1 MPNSLPDPTK
11 ELVADTASISQ
22 LAYFAIM
29 NASNDAV
36 IIANFDGAII
46 EFNKAAEKMFGYAR
60 QDVIGVPMGDAI
72 VAPRLRQDFIRAFR
86 PFPKDESRA
95 RKNDFSV
102 ESLAVRSDGSEF
114 PVRVSVSRIQNAS
127 VTLFI
132 GFIRDLTNEH
142 SLRQELHASRM
153 EWEQCFNA
161 LPDNISILD
170 MNGKILRANRTMEQL
185 FSGTYGDIRGQDYRL
200 LYCGTATPDPQPP
213 CAAVLSGAPPVSIET
228 ELTPIPGGKTGWYVV
243 SSYPLKDLNGIQW
256 GAVSVVQDATERR
269 RLQVEQDQ
277 FFRNSIDMLC
287 VASRDGHLRLV
298 STSFQQ
304 FLGLSNDEL
313 YDRCIADFLHPDDRK
328 LFLTQIA
335 EAELPS
341 SFIRVRTRMTRNDGQ
356 ERWLSWHL
364 SKANTSG
371 GIFCGVARDIT
382 EQLKGEAE
390 LIKAREIAEKS
401 NKAKSEF
408 LAVVSHEMRTPLHNI
423 LGSLELVRNTPI
435 SVQCREWLDS
445 SHDSAEQLLSLI
457 SDILDCSRVEAGKL
471 ILDNSEFNLLELLMK
486 LTPQFQKRAAEKHI
500 SFVWTIAPETPIWW
514 FGDSGKLRQIIIN
527 LTTNAIK
534 FTESGF
540 VHIEVFLE
548 PGHKDFLHIRVID
561 SGIGVP
567 ANRTEDIFRLFE
579 QVDSSGTRRSGGV
592 GLGLAI
598 CARLVELMD
607 GKIWVDSREGFGS
620 EFNVTCK
627 LSDLSENSA
636 ADEPQAEE
644 KSRTAGRQQH
654 VIVVEDD
661 LVSARLARSML
672 EAEGYQV
679 SVFHD
684 GRALLTGLSAMP
696 PRSVDAIVMDVMMPE
711 LGGFE
716 TTRLIRGSQNW
727 FSGLPIIA
735 TTANAMSQDA
745 VTCLSNGMDGYLAKP
760 FTRRCLIETV
770 STHLAFERTEEFI
783 PAAEMLLEFSLKWDD
798 LIESCNNDSTQVR
811 ELIEIVERTV
821 PLQFSDIHGAIAEK
835 DLERLGRSLHRLKG
849 CLGNICV
856 GDVIERLAKF
866 EDIVKHPFG
875 LERIA
880 FQIVVIERTVKY
892 LIQCMTK
899 KLQ

>member
-1 MPNSLPDPTK
+1 MPNSLPDPSRKLAT
-11 ELVADTASISQ
+11 ETASISE
-22 LAYFAIM
+22 LAYFAIL

-36 IIANFDGAII
+36 IIANVDGTII
-46 EFNKAAEKMFGYAR
+46 EFNRAAEKMFGYHR
-60 QDVIGVPMGDAI
+60 QDVIGVSMGEAI
-72 VAPRLRQDFIRAFR
+72 VAPRLRGEFSKAFR
-86 PFPKDESRA
+86 PFPGEGSRG
-95 RKNDFSV
+95 RQNDFTV
-102 ESLAVRSDGSEF
+102 ESLAVRRDGSEF
-114 PVRVSVSRIQNAS
+114 PVRVSVSRIKNSA

-132 GFIRDLTNEH
+132 GFIRDLSDEH
-142 SLRQELHASRM
+142 NLRQELHASRM

-170 MNGKILRANRTMEQL
+170 MNGRILRANHAMEQL

-200 LYCGTATPDPQPP
+200 LYCGTSNPDPQPP
-213 CAAVLSGAPPVSIET
+213 CAAVLSGSPPVSIET
-228 ELTPIPGGKTGWYVV
+228 ELTPIPGGRTGWYVV
-243 SSYPLKDLNGIQW
+243 SSYPLRDVGGVQW

-269 RLQVEQDQ
+269 QLQMEQDQ
-277 FFRNSIDMLC
+277 FFRNSTDMLC

-298 STSFQQ
+298 SSSFQT
-304 FLGLSNDEL
+304 FLGLSNEKL
-313 YDRCIADFLHPDDRK
+313 YDRCIVDFLHPDDRK
-328 LFLTQIA
+328 LFLEQFTA
-335 EAELPS
+335 AELPLPV
-341 SFIRVRTRMTRNDGQ
+341 IRVRTRMTRIDGQ

-364 SKANTSG
+364 SRANSSG

-423 LGSLELVRNTPI
+423 LGSLEMVRNTPI
-435 SVQCREWLDS
+435 STQCREWLDS
-445 SHDSAEQLLSLI
+445 SHDSAEQLLALI
-457 SDILDCSRVEAGKL
+457 NDILDCSRVEAGKL
-471 ILDNSEFNLLELLMK
+471 ILDNSEFNLLELFMK
-486 LTPQFQKRAAEKHI
+486 VTPQLQKRAADKHI

-534 FTESGF
+534 FTEAGF

-548 PGHKDFLHIRVID
+548 PGHRDLLHIRVID
-561 SGIGVP
+561 SGIGIP
-567 ANRTEDIFRLFE
+567 ADRTEDIFRLFE
-579 QVDSSGTRRSGGV
+579 QVDSSGTRKSGGV

-607 GKIWVDSREGFGS
+607 GKIWVDSLEGFGS
-620 EFNVTCK
+620 EFNVTCR
-627 LSDLSENSA
+627 LSDLTEVSPAGEAMVDENRRS
-636 ADEPQAEE
+636 
-644 KSRTAGRQQH
+644 AGRRQH

-672 EAEGYQV
+672 EAEGYSV
-679 SVFHD
+679 TVFHD
-684 GRALLTGLSAMP
+684 GRALLSGLASML

-745 VTCLSNGMDGYLAKP
+745 VTCLSHGMDGYLAKP
-760 FTRRCLIETV
+760 FTRRALVEIV
-770 STHLAFERTEEFI
+770 STHLAFEMTEDFV

-798 LIESCNNDSTQVR
+798 LTESCNNDSAQIR

-821 PLQFSDIHGAIAEK
+821 PQQFSDIHCAIQEK
-835 DLERLGRSLHRLKG
+835 DFEHLGRLIHRLKG

-856 GDVIERLAKF
+856 GDIIERLARF
-866 EDIVKHPFG
+866 EELIKHPFG
-875 LERIA
+875 PARIV

-892 LIQCMTK
+892 IIQCMTK
-899 KLQ
+899 KLL

>member
-11 ELVADTASISQ
+11 ELAAETASISQ
-22 LAYFAIM
+22 LAYIAIL

-36 IIANFDGAII
+36 VIANQDGTVI
-46 EFNKAAEKMFGYAR
+46 EFNKAAEKMFGYPR
-60 QDVIGVPMGDAI
+60 QDVIGVSMGEAI
-72 VAPRLRQDFIRAFR
+72 VAPRLREDFVRAFR
-86 PFPKDESRA
+86 PFPRDESRV
-95 RKNDFSV
+95 RKNDFTV

-114 PVRVSVSRIQNAS
+114 PVRVSVSRVQNAA

-132 GFIRDLTNEH
+132 GFIRDLSHER
-142 SLRQELHASRM
+142 SLMQELHASRM

-170 MNGKILRANRTMEQL
+170 MTGKILRANHAMEHL

-200 LYCGTATPDPQPP
+200 LYCGTANPDPQPP
-213 CAAVLSGAPPVSIET
+213 CAAVLNGSPPVSIET

-243 SSYPLKDLNGIQW
+243 SSYPLKDLNGVQW

-269 RLQVEQDQ
+269 QLQMEQDQ

-298 STSFQQ
+298 SASLQQ

-313 YDRCIADFLHPDDRK
+313 FDRCIADFLHADDRK
-328 LFLTQIA
+328 LFLEQMA

-341 SFIRVRTRMTRNDGQ
+341 SVIRVRTRMTRNDGQ
-356 ERWLSWHL
+356 ERWLAWHL
-364 SKANTSG
+364 SKANSSG

-423 LGSLELVRNTPI
+423 LGGLELIRNTPI
-435 SVQCREWLDS
+435 SNQCREWLDS

-471 ILDNSEFNLLELLMK
+471 ILENSEFNLLELFLK

-514 FGDSGKLRQIIIN
+514 YGDSGKLRQIIIN
-527 LTTNAIK
+527 LLTNAIK

-548 PGHKDFLHIRVID
+548 AGQRDVLHIRVVD

-607 GKIWVDSREGFGS
+607 GKIWVDSREGVGS
-620 EFNVTCK
+620 EFNVTCR
-627 LSDLSENSA
+627 LSDLTERSS
-636 ADEPQAEE
+636 ADETQIDEHRR
-644 KSRTAGRQQH
+644 SAGRQQH

-672 EAEGYQV
+672 EAEGYSV
-679 SVFHD
+679 TVFHD
-684 GRALLTGLSAMP
+684 GRALLSALSSML

-745 VTCLSNGMDGYLAKP
+745 VTCLSHGMDGYLAKP
-760 FTRRCLIETV
+760 FTRRCLVETV
-770 STHLAFERTEEFI
+770 STHLAFERTEEFV

-798 LIESCNNDSTQVR
+798 LTESCNNDSAQIR

-821 PLQFSDIHGAIAEK
+821 PLQFSDIHGAILEK
-835 DLERLGRSLHRLKG
+835 DFERLGRSIHRLKG

-856 GDVIERLAKF
+856 GDIIERLARF
-866 EDIVKHPFG
+866 EELIKHPFG
-875 LERIA
+875 LERLA

-892 LIQCMTK
+892 IIQCMTK